1 MADYAKA
8 LALVLKHEGGYAN
21 DPVDRGGETYRGVAR
36 RFHADWAGWKR
47 IDGLRGKP
55 GFPNS
60 LDSDNTLQKLVAE
73 FYRKNYWAPVQG
85 DKLSDDALAQELF
98 DTAVNMGVRRAV
110 RFFQEALNLLNRNQ
124 KNYDDLVADG
134 WLGAKSLA
142 ALNVLLVADKNP
154 RYLIKLMNALQAAH
168 YVEIMRNDPT
178 QERFARGWLNRT

>member
-1 MADYAKA
+1 MGCQ
-8 LALVLKHEGGYAN
+8 LF
-21 DPVDRGGETYRGVAR
+21 R
-36 RFHADWAGWKR
+36 R
-47 IDGLRGKP
+47 
-55 GFPNS
+55 NS
-60 LDSDNTLQKLVAE
+60 PAE

-142 ALNVLLVADKNP
+142 ALNALLVADKNV